1 MSATKPT
8 TLDQKLGQNTSAL
21 AQFTE
26 GQIKEAEGRIVS
38 ALKEAVG
45 GAKAEIIEAG
55 AAAKAEIIKAA
66 GYPERKIDAA
76 FLWLAHRKYT
86 LLWAVGLFV
95 AANLLGLAVMQGLG
109 WVSIP

>member
-1 MSATKPT
+1 MTVNPKPNR
-8 TLDQKLGQNTSAL
+8 LEQALGHNAGVL

-26 GQIKEAEGRIVS
+26 EQVKAAESRIV
-38 ALKEAVG
+38 AAMKEAVG
-45 GAKAEIIEAG
+45 E
-55 AAAKAEIIKAA
+55 AKAEIIKAA

-95 AANLLGLAVMQGLG
+95 GANLLGLAVMQGLG
-109 WVSIP
+109 WITIG